1 VDRVVTYVEAAVIVW
16 SALLGRPAEALA
28 TGGWWRRRAPFVFA
42 ASCAVFA
49 AGFVVTW
56 VDPTGAVYVIGMAMM
71 LASFLGARWCIRRFG
86 RAAPRRRHG
95 ETIAPGRRLNRGR
108 PTDGVHG

>member
-1 VDRVVTYVEAAVIVW
+1 MDRVVTYVYGAVIFG

-56 VDPTGAVYVIGMAMM
+56 VDPTGALYLIGMTVM
-71 LASFLGARWCIRRFG
+71 LASFLGARWCILRFG
-86 RAAPRRRHG
+86 RAAPRSRRG
-95 ETIAPGRRLNRGR
+95 ETTAPGRWR
-108 PTDGVHG
+108 PTR